1 MGEAVRPEALD
12 AINIPSAPPQKL
24 SPHLTLQPPLSR
36 RGFGPGLV
44 LVVDHY
50 AQLEVSEKSLD
61 PPPLQK
67 WAEEGFAVVQIKVP
81 GKVEDG
87 GEFPLARA
95 IEALKACEQ
104 CIWGDGVG
112 LISYVTQIPFYVE
125 EAAYLSPHI
134 KALISYGGR
143 KFTSISS
150 PTNASATLPPQ
161 LVHISGPETPR
172 RESVSIV
179 QDVEISSA
187 TTPSEGP
194 VKSFRYVNAKCKSKW
209 VLPADED
216 YHSTSAGIAHTR
228 SLAFLK
234 PLLNGPYFDL
244 EAIWDEH
251 CRYEFGERDV
261 ARTMASLPGTKW
273 MCSFCQAK
281 DYLYRLYKKRIES
294 FLRLAKTRGNATMV
308 AQPYVNHIPT
318 LTGGIGQ
325 QRLTAFYT
333 NHFVHANPDDT
344 ELEMVSRTV
353 GIDRVVDEFVFKF
366 THDRQ
371 VDWLLPGIPPTG
383 KYLEIPFTGII
394 GMRGDRLCHEHIH
407 WDQGTTMRQAGLLP
421 EWVKFPHPIEGK
433 EAEAGKRYEVRVP
446 TTGVETARKLVD
458 EGALESNGLM
468 EAKWREVDDA

>member
-1 MGEAVRPEALD
+1 MGDAVHPGALEAID
-12 AINIPSAPPQKL
+12 IPSAPPQQL

-36 RGFGPGLV
+36 RGSGPGLI

-50 AQLEVSEKSLD
+50 ARLEVSEKSLD

-81 GKVEDG
+81 GKAEDG
-87 GEFPLARA
+87 GEFGLERGLQ
-95 IEALKACEQ
+95 ALRDCKQ

-112 LISYVTQIPFYVE
+112 LISYVTRIPFYVE
-125 EAAYLSPHI
+125 EAACHSPHI

-150 PTNASATLPPQ
+150 STNANSTLPPQ
-161 LVHISGPETPR
+161 LVHISGAETTR
-172 RESVSIV
+172 RESISIV
-179 QDVEISSA
+179 QNADISSS
-187 TTPSEGP
+187 TTPEGP
-194 VKSFRYVNAKCKSKW
+194 VKTFRYVNARQESKW

-216 YHSTSAGIAHTR
+216 YHSISAGIAHTR
-228 SLAFLK
+228 SLAFVK

-261 ARTMASLPGTKW
+261 ARTMA
-273 MCSFCQAK
+273 
-281 DYLYRLYKKRIES
+281 
-294 FLRLAKTRGNATMV
+294 TMV

-325 QRLTAFYT
+325 ERLTAFYS

-353 GIDRVVDEFVFKF
+353 GIDRVVDEFVFKL

-383 KYLEIPFTGII
+383 KYLKIPFTGII

-407 WDQGTTMRQAGLLP
+407 WDQGTAMRQAGLLP
-421 EWVKFPHPIEGK
+421 EWTKFPYPIDGK
-433 EAEAGKRYEVRVP
+433 EAPAGKRFEVNLP
-446 TTGVETARKLVD
+446 TTGVDTARKLVD
-458 EGALESNGLM
+458 EGALESNSLM
-468 EAKWREVDDA
+468 DAKWREVDDV